1 MAKKYL
7 MMVCFGGLLWLSSHL
22 ALPGPISVSKEEY
35 KARRQHYMDRV
46 HDGVTVVF
54 NALETEDEFIVRKDF
69 YYLTGFSEPGAILV
83 LSPNEKEQKETLFVP
98 EKNPDKERWTG
109 PRLEVG
115 REAEEM
121 VGIERIL
128 TTNHFQFELARLCA
142 SEKVIYTVFP
152 THPHGETLTFEDMQ
166 VERLKKLF
174 PFSQIR
180 NAASEI
186 ASLRMKKSSA
196 EINLI
201 RKAIEITLVGQRAA
215 ALAIADNR
223 YEYEVEAA
231 LEYEFHRLGAPRPG
245 YPSIVGSG
253 PNSCILHYEKN
264 NRMMKNGELVVVDVG
279 AVFEEFTADITRT
292 YPVGGK
298 FSPRQREIYEI
309 VLGAQEAA
317 LKQVRP
323 GVQIGKNGPIYMT
336 AYNYINTHGQDH
348 QGNSLGSYFIH
359 GTSHH
364 LGLDVHDV
372 VGDLNRALEPGMVIT
387 VEPGIY
393 IPEENLGVR
402 IEDDVLVTETGYEL
416 LSKDLPRKAGDI
428 EALMDEMKERP
439 SPAVETRKQ
448 APEPV
453 K

>member
-7 MMVCFGGLLWLSSHL
+7 MMVCFGGLLWIWPSP
-22 ALPGPISVSKEEY
+22 ALPGTISPSKEEY

-54 NALETEDEFIVRKDF
+54 NAPETEDEFVVSRDF
-69 YYLTGFSEPGAILV
+69 YYLTGFSEPDAILV
-83 LSPNEKEQKETLFVP
+83 LSPKQKEEKVTLFIP

-109 PRLEVG
+109 PRLEAG

-121 VGIERIL
+121 LGIERIL
-128 TTNHFQFELARLCA
+128 TTNHFQFELSQLCA

-152 THPHGETLTFEDMQ
+152 VHSHGDTPTFEDMQ

-180 NAASEI
+180 NAAPEI

-196 EINLI
+196 EINLLK
-201 RKAIEITLVGQRAA
+201 KAIEITLAGQRAA

-231 LEYEFHRLGAPRPG
+231 LEYEFHRLGSARPG

-253 PNSCILHYEKN
+253 PNSCILHYDQN
-264 NRMMKNGELVVVDVG
+264 NRMMRNGELVVVDVG
-279 AVFEEFTADITRT
+279 AVFEEYTADITRT

-298 FSPRQREIYEI
+298 FNPRQLEIYDI
-309 VLGAQEAA
+309 VLAAQEAA
-317 LKQVRP
+317 LKQVKP
-323 GVQIGKNGPIYMT
+323 GVQIGRNGPIYRT
-336 AYNYINTHGQDH
+336 AYDYINTHGQDR

-359 GTSHH
+359 GVSHH

-372 VGDLNRALEPGMVIT
+372 VGDLNRTLEPGMVIT

-416 LSKDLPRKAGDI
+416 LSKDLPRKAADI
-428 EALMDEMKERP
+428 EALMAQIKERP

>member
-1 MAKKYL
+1 MLMTKKHL
-7 MMVCFGGLLWLSSHL
+7 MMVCFGGLLWLWPSPTL
-22 ALPGPISVSKEEY
+22 LGPISASKGEY
-35 KARRQHYMDRV
+35 KARRQLYLDRV

-54 NALETEDEFIVRKDF
+54 NAPETEDEFIVRRDF

-83 LSPNEKEQKETLFVP
+83 LSPNQKEQKETLFVP

-109 PRLEVG
+109 PRLEAG
-115 REAEEM
+115 REAEEIL
-121 VGIERIL
+121 GIERIL

-152 THPHGETLTFEDMQ
+152 AHSHGDTPTFEDMQ

-196 EINLI
+196 EINLL

-215 ALAIADNR
+215 AMAIADNS

-253 PNSCILHYEKN
+253 PNSCILHYDKN
-264 NRMMKNGELVVVDVG
+264 DRLMKNGELVVVDVG
-279 AVFEEFTADITRT
+279 AVFEEYTADITRT

-298 FSPRQREIYEI
+298 FSPRQREIYDI

-317 LKQVRP
+317 LK
-323 GVQIGKNGPIYMT
+323 
-336 AYNYINTHGQDH
+336 
-348 QGNSLGSYFIH
+348 
-359 GTSHH
+359 TSQAGRSDWEERSH
-364 LGLDVHDV
+364 LYDCL
-372 VGDLNRALEPGMVIT
+372 
-387 VEPGIY
+387 
-393 IPEENLGVR
+393 
-402 IEDDVLVTETGYEL
+402 
-416 LSKDLPRKAGDI
+416 
-428 EALMDEMKERP
+428 
-439 SPAVETRKQ
+439 
-448 APEPV
+448 
-453 K
+453 

>member
-1 MAKKYL
+1 
-7 MMVCFGGLLWLSSHL
+7 MMVCFGGLLWLWSSL
-22 ALPGPISVSKEEY
+22 ALPVPISATKEEY
-35 KARRQHYMDRV
+35 KARRQLYLDRV

-54 NALETEDEFIVRKDF
+54 NAPETEDEFVVRKDF

-83 LSPNEKEQKETLFVP
+83 LSPNSKEQKETLFVP

-109 PRLEVG
+109 PRLEAG

-121 VGIERIL
+121 LGIERIL
-128 TTNHFQFELARLCA
+128 TNNHFQFELGRLCA

-152 THPHGETLTFEDMQ
+152 AHSHGDNPTFEDMQ

-180 NAASEI
+180 NAASQI
-186 ASLRMKKSSA
+186 ASLRIRKSHA
-196 EINLI
+196 EINLL
-201 RKAIEITLVGQRAA
+201 RKAIEITLAGQRAA

-231 LEYEFHRLGAPRPG
+231 LEYEFHHLGAARPG

-253 PNSCILHYEKN
+253 PNSCILHYDKN
-264 NRMMKNGELVVVDVG
+264 NRMMKTGELVVVDVG
-279 AVFEEFTADITRT
+279 AEFEEYTADITRT

-298 FSPRQREIYEI
+298 FSSRQQEIYDI

-317 LKQVRP
+317 LKQVKP
-323 GVQIGKNGPIYMT
+323 GVQIGRDSPIYKT
-336 AYNYINTHGQDH
+336 AYEYINTHGQDR

-359 GTSHH
+359 GVSHH

-372 VGDLNRALEPGMVIT
+372 VGDLNRVLEPGMVIT
-387 VEPGIY
+387 VEPGLY

-428 EALMDEMKERP
+428 EALMREMKERP
-439 SPAVETRKQ
+439 SSAVETRKQ